1 MSFRGT
7 WAVVAVFVLWSAG
20 AAAAAE
26 PPALA
31 KARAL
36 YNAADYD
43 GAITAAAPVRALPAA
58 ADAAALVTA
67 RSHLERYRLRGD
79 AADLA
84 DARAALISVRAAML
98 PPRDQVDH
106 LVGIGQS
113 LYLANTFGA
122 AAEVFDGALGK
133 GALLSHRDRLM
144 LLDWWASALDREAQG
159 RPPDRR
165 LPAYQR
171 IATRMEEELRQ
182 DPGSAPANYWL
193 AAASRGAG
201 DLDRAWDAAMA
212 GWIRATLTPDTADK
226 LRADLDRLVTQALVP
241 ERLRTKPPR
250 DPQSDWQ
257 RLKLD
262 WP

>member
-1 MSFRGT
+1 MRPRG
-7 WAVVAVFVLWSAG
+7 VLLLLVLLLWPVLAH
-20 AAAAAE
+20 AAD
-26 PPALA
+26 PPALVR
-31 KARAL
+31 ARTL

-43 GAITAAAPVRALPAA
+43 GAIVAAAAAQRLPSAV
-58 ADAAALVTA
+58 DAASLVLA
-67 RSHLERYRLRGD
+67 RAHLERYRRNAD
-79 AADLA
+79 TSDLA
-84 DARAALISVRAAML
+84 AARDALAGVRRAALT
-98 PPRDQVDH
+98 PRDQVDL
-106 LVGIGQS
+106 LVGLGQS
-113 LYLANTFGA
+113 LFFGEVFGA
-122 AAEVFDGALGK
+122 AAELFDTALRN
-133 GALLSHRDRLM
+133 GALLPLRDRLL

>member
-1 MSFRGT
+1 MSLGASRALLT
-7 WAVVAVFVLWSAG
+7 VLLLSHTG
-20 AAAAAE
+20 AAVAAE

-43 GAITAAAPVRALPAA
+43 GAIDAAALAQAQPAA

-67 RSHLERYRLRGD
+67 RSRLERYRLRGD
-79 AADLA
+79 VADLA
-84 DARAALISVRAAML
+84 TAREALISVRASML
-98 PPRDQVDH
+98 SPRDQVDH

-165 LPAYQR
+165 LPAYER
-171 IATRMEEELRQ
+171 IASRMEEELRQ

-212 GWIRATLTPDTADK
+212 GWVRATLTPDTDDR

-241 ERLRTKPPR
+241 ERARMKPAR
-250 DPQSDWQ
+250 DPLADWQ
-257 RLKLD
+257 QLKQD